1 MINIHVKE
9 GQTVTERLTVEE
21 AAGIMG
27 VSPMFLRIGL
37 RNGRF
42 PFGTAVK
49 FDKQWR
55 YYINPERFRR
65 WMAGEDMGP
74 ASEVSAEC

>member
-1 MINIHVKE
+1 M
-9 GQTVTERLTVEE
+9 TERLTVEE

-65 WMAGEDMGP
+65 
-74 ASEVSAEC
+74 